1 MNLCINEKVLVMVG
15 MNWFDVTKFRY
26 WKLTSD
32 EVKQLTHDPDRVL
45 NWEIKGVRK
54 PEEEAKFI
62 GIFLYKNGTP
72 YEYNAINGIVYY
84 HNNIDRKELPD
95 ITKFLKKKFGGD
107 ETEKGDRIFLKDSK
121 EIYTGKEIGELAEE
135 CDAKFNTESV
145 ISIELNDV
153 TPDELKEWGYP
164 DAKLLPIPGK

>member
-1 MNLCINEKVLVMVG
+1 MGAAGTGLAFAPFVPWGTFLPNPSSASAEKVPVELPDG
-15 MNWFDVTKFRY
+15 TQANINTFPINHA
-26 WKLTSD
+26 
-32 EVKQLTHDPDRVL
+32 EVITYPKTGDRVL
-45 NWEIKGVRK
+45 D
-54 PEEEAKFI
+54 EEAFRKWQFI
-62 GIFLYKNGTP
+62 
-72 YEYNAINGIVYY
+72 
-84 HNNIDRKELPD
+84 RLPE
-95 ITKFLKKKFGGD
+95 KFGGD

-145 ISIELNDV
+145 ISIELSDV